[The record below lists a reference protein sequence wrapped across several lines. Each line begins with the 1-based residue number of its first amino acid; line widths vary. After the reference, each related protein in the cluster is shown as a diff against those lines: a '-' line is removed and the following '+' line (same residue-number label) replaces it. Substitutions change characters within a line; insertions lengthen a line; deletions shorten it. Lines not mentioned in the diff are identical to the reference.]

1 MSKYLKN
8 AARAVATPPQSEP
21 LDERQVPNSAG
32 GYAYPV
38 DKWVRFDRFVILGSQ
53 SGSYYATEKKLT
65 KDNLQAVAECVKENG
80 IKAVQRIVEI
90 SDKGRAPKNDPA
102 LLALAYAAGCGDADT
117 KACALASL
125 PKVARIGTHLFHFV
139 DFVQEFRGWGRALK
153 NGIARWYEAMDTDK
167 LADQVTKYQ
176 QRDGWSHGDLLRLSH
191 PQLSVEKDAIA
202 RWVLGQ
208 ELAEKRSLKDKAG
221 NVVREYGAI
230 SRTLPNRI
238 QGHMKLKEAKNASEV
253 AKLIREYGMVRE
265 SVPTE
270 FLTEAVVWEALLEKM
285 PLTALIR
292 NLGNMAKCGVA
303 KPLSAGTQEIV
314 RRLSD
319 KEALKKARVHPIQ
332 ILVAQKTF
340 ESGHGVKGKGE
351 WTVVPQIVDAL
362 DGAYYDAFG
371 NLEPTGKRFYLGL
384 DISGSMW
391 SGCVAGIDGFYPA
404 IAAGAMAMVTV
415 KTEANY
421 YAAGFTTGHGK
432 QPNWSNYR
440 EQITMEEVSLS
451 PRMRLDDVCRK
462 MQALQVRM
470 GGTDCALPMRDALAK
485 KLDVDVFCIYTD
497 SETWFGDVH
506 PMQALREYRQKT
518 GIPAKLVVVGLVSN
532 EFTVADPLDGG
543 CLDVVGFDTDAPGLI
558 ADFAK
563 Q

>member
-1 MSKYLKN
+1 M
-8 AARAVATPPQSEP
+8 
-21 LDERQVPNSAG
+21 
-32 GYAYPV
+32 
-38 DKWVRFDRFVILGSQ
+38 
-53 SGSYYATEKKLT
+53 
-65 KDNLQAVAECVKENG
+65 AECVKENG
-80 IKAVQRIVEI
+80 LRAMQRIVEI
-90 SDKGRAPKNDPA
+90 SDKGRAPKNGPA
-102 LLALAYAAGCGDADT
+102 LLALAYAAGCGDAET
-117 KACALASL
+117 KALALGYL
-125 PKVARIGTHLFHFV
+125 GKVARIGTHLFHFV
-139 DFVQEFRGWGRALK
+139 DYVQEFRGWGHALK
-153 NGIARWYEAMDTDK
+153 NGIARWYETMDTDK

-176 QRDGWSHGDLLRLSH
+176 QRDGWSHAALLRLSH
-191 PQLSVEKDAIA
+191 PQFSVEKDAIA

-208 ELAEKRSLKDKAG
+208 ELRQKRFLKDKAG

-230 SRTLPNRI
+230 KRAVPNRI

-253 AKLIREYGMVRE
+253 AKLIREYGLVRE

-292 NLGNMAKCGVA
+292 NLGNMAKCGLA
-303 KPLSAGTQEIV
+303 KPLSAGSQEIV

-319 KEALKKARVHPIQ
+319 KEAIKKARVHPIQ

-391 SGCVAGIDGFYPA
+391 SGCVAGIDNFYPA

-421 YAAGFTTGHGK
+421 YAAGFTTTGNSYYGGTHGGGGGLTGTGVDMT
-432 QPNWSNYR
+432 P
-440 EQITMEEVSLS
+440 VSLS
-451 PRMRLDDVCRK
+451 PRMRLDTVCEK
-462 MQALQVRM
+462 MQALQAKM

-485 KLDVDVFCIYTD
+485 KLDVDVFVIFTD
-497 SETWFGDVH
+497 SETWHGKIH

-532 EFTVADPLDGG
+532 EFSIADEADGG
-543 CLDVVGFDTDAPGLI
+543 TMDCVGFDTDTPGLI